1 MSMFGQNSVPSPY
14 QGLYPTAVPN
24 SQQVVIPQI
33 TIPQITQPQPWQNI
47 GWNGNGS
54 TQGTQ
59 VGPQPYKVH
68 GMDGAKAFPTQA
80 NGMYALFD
88 DDDDVFYLKETD
100 GNNYPS
106 IRRFRFVEE
115 DEPAPAPPPEYVTKD
130 DYNLLFGNYKKLMED
145 VTAIKKDLYS
155 VKERDDG

>member
-1 MSMFGQNSVPSPY
+1 
-14 QGLYPTAVPN
+14 
-24 SQQVVIPQI
+24 
-33 TIPQITQPQPWQNI
+33 
-47 GWNGNGS
+47 
-54 TQGTQ
+54 
-59 VGPQPYKVH
+59 
-68 GMDGAKAFPTQA
+68 MDGAKVFPTQA

-115 DEPAPAPPPEYVTKD
+115 DEPAPEPPPEYVTKD
-130 DYNLLFGNYKKLMED
+130 DYDLLFGNYKKLMED

-155 VKERDDG
+155 VKEQDDA